1 MTRFVFIAPLLLLS
15 ACVKSLPESGWAA
28 DAPIMR
34 PERFFA
40 GVSRGNGV
48 IQTPG
53 GAPARRIMVESK
65 GASLPDGTFRLDQT
79 ITDDRG
85 KVSNRFWIMKQTG
98 PNSYTSTLSD
108 AAGGVEGA
116 VRGNLFHLKY
126 LLKKPFVTMEQ
137 WLWLQPD
144 GKTVMNVGRISM
156 PGRTVARLSEVIV
169 REDQRPEQSLP
180 K

>member
-1 MTRFVFIAPLLLLS
+1 MNRFSLIAPLLLLCG
-15 ACVKSLPESGWAA
+15 CVKPLPVLQWSA

-34 PERFFA
+34 PEEFFA

-53 GAPARRIMVESK
+53 GTPSRRIMVESN
-65 GASLPDGTFRLDQT
+65 GGTLPDGSFRLDQK

-85 KVSNRFWIMKQTG
+85 KVSNRFWIMRRTG
-98 PNSYTSTLSD
+98 PNSYTSSLSD
-108 AAGGVEGA
+108 AAGAVTGD

-126 LLKKPFVTMEQ
+126 LYKKPFVTMEQ

-144 GKTVMNVGRISM
+144 GKTVMNVGRVSM
-156 PGRTVARLSEVIV
+156 PSRTIARLSEIIV
-169 REDQRPEQSLP
+169 REAPPSPLA

>member
-1 MTRFVFIAPLLLLS
+1 MKRFALIAPALLLS
-15 ACVKSLPESGWAA
+15 ACVKPLPESGWAA

-34 PERFFA
+34 PEQFFA

-53 GAPARRIMVESK
+53 GTPARRIMVESN
-65 GASLPDGTFRLDQT
+65 GATLPDGSFRLDQK

-98 PNSYTSTLSD
+98 PSSYTSSLSD
-108 AAGGVEGA
+108 AAGAVTGD

-126 LLKKPFVTMEQ
+126 RFKKPFVTMEQ

-144 GKTVMNVGRISM
+144 GRTVINVGRVSM
-156 PGRTVARLSEVIV
+156 PGRTIARLSEIIA
-169 REDQRPEQSLP
+169 REEVATSPA